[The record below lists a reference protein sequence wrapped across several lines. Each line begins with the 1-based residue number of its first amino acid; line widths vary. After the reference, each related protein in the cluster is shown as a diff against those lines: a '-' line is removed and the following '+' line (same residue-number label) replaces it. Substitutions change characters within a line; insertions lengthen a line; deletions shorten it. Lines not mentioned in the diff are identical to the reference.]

1 MAEENK
7 TPETATEAAPTSG
20 PVPTPGV
27 DQNAPAQEA
36 GEPAAPDL
44 NISDLNAVKSIIEVA
59 TQRGAFKATEL
70 EAVGKAFNKLT
81 AFLDHVVK
89 QQQAAAPSAPEG
101 GINNG

>member
-7 TPETATEAAPTSG
+7 TPETATEAVPTSG

-27 DQNAPAQEA
+27 DQNAPAPEA

-89 QQQAAAPSAPEG
+89 QQQAAAPAAPEG
-101 GINNG
+101 GTNNG